1 MVSWLHFR
9 ILPIH
14 NSKWTSGSY
23 QVLNRVPPPKY
34 KGEKCQPVEFYL
46 GWLLWRPRKRVLLQ
60 RRKYSKDLA
69 FLVER
74 TDIPTPPQNPNPTS
88 SLGVNVTDRPPTG
101 NWPVTSRGD
110 ISVGRSVDLYQ
121 AIDFWQDIPYYRK
134 DLNTFSF
141 ANKVKRYFLSEQHCV
156 STLNRNSSICLNE
169 VVISTLTIK
178 YGFFLSC
185 RSFK

>member
-1 MVSWLHFR
+1 M
-9 ILPIH
+9 
-14 NSKWTSGSY
+14 
-23 QVLNRVPPPKY
+23 
-34 KGEKCQPVEFYL
+34 
-46 GWLLWRPRKRVLLQ
+46 LQ

-74 TDIPTPPQNPNPTS
+74 TDLPSPPQNPNPTS
-88 SLGVNVTDRPPTG
+88 SLGINDNRPAPNWQLTG
-101 NWPVTSRGD
+101 NLKRGY
-110 ISVGRSVDLYQ
+110 IGKRNVDLYR